1 MYPEEICAPMRK
13 EMTGMGF
20 SELRT
25 AEEVDAAL
33 GKMQGSTLLVFNSV
47 CGCAG
52 GNARPALKIALEHET
67 KPARLTTAFAGQ
79 DLEATARA
87 RSYIAKYPPSSPSMA
102 LFVDGKIVA
111 MLERHQIEGRMPAD
125 IAADLTR
132 LFDQHCK

>member
-1 MYPEEICAPMRK
+1 MYPEEICAPMRQ

-25 AEEVDAAL
+25 AVDVDAAL
-33 GKMQGSTLLVFNSV
+33 GGKQGTALLVFNSV

-52 GNARPALKIALEHET
+52 GNARPALKIALKHKT
-67 KPARLTTAFAGQ
+67 KPSKLTTVFAGQ

-87 RSYIAKYPPSSPSMA
+87 RSYIEKYPPSSPSFA
-102 LFVDGKIVA
+102 LFAKGEVVA

-125 IAADLTR
+125 IAADLTK